1 MTMLRFL
8 FAVLSAVVAS
18 TVHGTIARAEIQGQY
33 VDYTHG
39 ETPLSGYLTYD
50 DSLDGTRPGVLLV
63 HARSGLTERAREDAR
78 MFARMG
84 YVVFA
89 TDMFG
94 KGVVPQ
100 TVPEMVALSGLYNNV
115 RQLMRARAQAG
126 LDVLSA
132 SPMVD
137 SAKLAVVGYCFG
149 GTVAIEL
156 AESGAPLLGVIPVHG
171 SFHNFTPEDANNIQG
186 SVLIL
191 HGAEDQTATLEDVN
205 DLIADLRAAEVEW
218 QLALYSGA
226 EHGFTNPGSPAEER
240 ADREYKAASERF
252 LAEIFAD

>member
-1 MTMLRFL
+1 
-8 FAVLSAVVAS
+8 
-18 TVHGTIARAEIQGQY
+18 
-33 VDYTHG
+33 
-39 ETPLSGYLTYD
+39 
-50 DSLDGTRPGVLLV
+50 
-63 HARSGLTERAREDAR
+63 
-78 MFARMG
+78 
-84 YVVFA
+84 
-89 TDMFG
+89 
-94 KGVVPQ
+94 
-100 TVPEMVALSGLYNNV
+100 
-115 RQLMRARAQAG
+115 
-126 LDVLSA
+126 
-132 SPMVD
+132 MVD